1 VNKIHPSSI
10 ISPKAII
17 GNNLNIGPYCIIGED
32 VEIGNG
38 TELISNVNI
47 SGNTKIGK
55 NNVFHPFSSIGSAPQ
70 DLKYKGEKSNLI
82 IGNENVFREHV
93 TVNLGT
99 KGGGMLTT
107 IGNKCL
113 LMVGVHIAHDCIIK
127 NNVVFA
133 NNATLAGHISID
145 DNCVIGGL
153 SAIHQFVRIGKYAMI
168 GGMSGVEQD
177 IIPYGLYTGIRSH
190 LRGLNIIGLKRKG
203 MDSKKIK
210 QLKNIY
216 SIIFDTKNPLTINL
230 KKINDISNDEYE
242 EIKKFILSKSI
253 RGICTPKYV

>member
-1 VNKIHPSSI
+1 
-10 ISPKAII
+10 
-17 GNNLNIGPYCIIGED
+17 
-32 VEIGNG
+32 
-38 TELISNVNI
+38 
-47 SGNTKIGK
+47 
-55 NNVFHPFSSIGSAPQ
+55 
-70 DLKYKGEKSNLI
+70 
-82 IGNENVFREHV
+82 
-93 TVNLGT
+93 
-99 KGGGMLTT
+99 
-107 IGNKCL
+107 
-113 LMVGVHIAHDCIIK
+113 
-127 NNVVFA
+127 
-133 NNATLAGHISID
+133 
-145 DNCVIGGL
+145 
-153 SAIHQFVRIGKYAMI
+153 MI